1 VALLESGVLSAG
13 EHPFHWDGRG
23 GDGRLVQSG
32 RYFIRLESGSVR
44 ETRPVSIIR

>member
-1 VALLESGVLSAG
+1 VLTAG
-13 EHPFHWDGRG
+13 EHPFRWDARSD
-23 GDGRLVQSG
+23 DGRLVQSG